1 MLRENSYKIL
11 SETDGNG
18 RKEANNT
25 RKKIYICIFKSS
37 NQVKLIIKSSL
48 FRLTRRKRK
57 KNESKIISS
66 NQNDVKIAEHR

>member
-1 MLRENSYKIL
+1 MGE
-11 SETDGNG
+11 
-18 RKEANNT
+18 RKLII
-25 RKKIYICIFKSS
+25 RGKIYIYIFESS
-37 NQVKLIIKSSL
+37 NQVKLIIKSFL

>member
-25 RKKIYICIFKSS
+25 RKNMYIYIFESS

-66 NQNDVKIAEHR
+66 NQNDIKITEHR

>member
-11 SETDGNG
+11 SEIDGNG

-25 RKKIYICIFKSS
+25 KNIYIYIFESS

-66 NQNDVKIAEHR
+66 NQNDIKITEHR

>member
-25 RKKIYICIFKSS
+25 RKNIYIFKSS

>member
-1 MLRENSYKIL
+1 MGE
-11 SETDGNG
+11 
-18 RKEANNT
+18 RKLII
-25 RKKIYICIFKSS
+25 RGKIYIFKSS

-66 NQNDVKIAEHR
+66 NQNDIKIAEHR

>member
-1 MLRENSYKIL
+1 MGERELIIR
-11 SETDGNG
+11 G
-18 RKEANNT
+18 
-25 RKKIYICIFKSS
+25 KIYIYIFESS

-66 NQNDVKIAEHR
+66 NQNDIKITEHR

>member
-11 SETDGNG
+11 SETVGNG

-25 RKKIYICIFKSS
+25 RKNIYIYIFESS

>member
-1 MLRENSYKIL
+1 MGERELIIR
-11 SETDGNG
+11 G
-18 RKEANNT
+18 
-25 RKKIYICIFKSS
+25 KIYIFESS

-66 NQNDVKIAEHR
+66 NQNDIKITEHR